1 MQDERSSTL
10 GKGGGAGSGA
20 RPEVQSGTGKDGV
33 EGIVYPVEFEL
44 RVIYL
49 LEAGSTLPADLHKV
63 LAASRASPGAVREL
77 AAPAGKTVPGGK
89 YGRLACPVRFEDKES
104 MYAAY
109 AAVGALPGVKAV
121 L

>member
-1 MQDERSSTL
+1 MEDERSPTPGNDKSIGSDAQPGD
-10 GKGGGAGSGA
+10 GKS
-20 RPEVQSGTGKDGV
+20 GV

-49 LEAGSTLPADLHKV
+49 LETGSALPAELYRV
-63 LAASRASPGAVREL
+63 LADSHASPGSVREL
-77 AAPAGKTVPGGK
+77 AAPAGKAVPGGK
-89 YGRLACPVRFEDKES
+89 YGRLACPVRFDDKET

-109 AAVGALPGVKAV
+109 KAVGALPGVKAV

>member
-1 MQDERSSTL
+1 MEDERSSTL
-10 GKGGGAGSGA
+10 GSGSRTSTGSAAQPGASQA
-20 RPEVQSGTGKDGV
+20 SV

-49 LEAGSTLPADLHKV
+49 LEAGTTLPVDLHRV
-63 LAASRASPGAVREL
+63 LTDSHASPGAVREL
-77 AAPAGKTVPGGK
+77 AAPAGKAVPGGK
-89 YGRLACPVRFEDKES
+89 YGRLACPVKFTDKET

-109 AAVGALPGVKAV
+109 AAVGAMPGVKTV

>member
-1 MQDERSSTL
+1 MEDERSSTL
-10 GKGGGAGSGA
+10 GKATASA
-20 RPEVQSGTGKDGV
+20 SDTQPATSQNGV

-49 LEAGSTLPADLHKV
+49 LEAGSTLPADLHRV
-63 LAASRASPGAVREL
+63 LSESHASPGDVREL
-77 AAPAGKTVPGGK
+77 AAPAGKAVPGGK
-89 YGRLACPVRFEDKES
+89 YGRLACPVRFDDKET

-109 AAVGALPGVKAV
+109 NAVGALPGVKAV

>member
-1 MQDERSSTL
+1 MEDERSSTL
-10 GKGGGAGSGA
+10 GHDKNTGSDSQPGAS
-20 RPEVQSGTGKDGV
+20 KDGV

-49 LEAGSTLPADLHKV
+49 LEAGSTLAADVHRV
-63 LAASRASPGAVREL
+63 LLDRHASIGAVREL
-77 AAPAGKTVPGGK
+77 AAPEGKTVPVGK
-89 YGRLACPVRFEDKES
+89 YGRLGCPVRFEDKDA

-109 AAVGALPGVKAV
+109 AAVGALPGVKTV

>member
-1 MQDERSSTL
+1 MEDERSSTL
-10 GKGGGAGSGA
+10 SNGTSAGGNAQPSTD
-20 RPEVQSGTGKDGV
+20 QNGV

-49 LEAGSTLPADLHKV
+49 LEAASTLPAALHSV
-63 LAASRASPGAVREL
+63 LAESHASPGTVREL
-77 AAPAGKTVPGGK
+77 AAPAGKVVPGGK
-89 YGRLACPVRFEDKES
+89 YGRLACPVRFDDKDT

-109 AAVGALPGVKAV
+109 KAVGALPGVKAV